1 MTFNMQP
8 VTEGYGSI
16 VDKNPFGVLGDV
28 HNWKNTAH
36 TRFAGDALGHIT
48 KNVEQE
54 NYLKAMEKGM
64 QPQQSQGGMDWLGLA
79 QTGVDAFGALGGFG
93 GGGGG
98 AGGGMSF
105 ADGMDLGLPS
115 FGDYSG
121 IPSGGWGIPFG
132 K

>member
-8 VTEGYGSI
+8 VTEGYGNLPQSGG
-16 VDKNPFGVLGDV
+16 KVLGQIPRLE
-28 HNWKNTAH
+28 KTME
-36 TRFAGDALGHIT
+36 TRMAAIGLDEFAKDQILRNQIKMAELG
-48 KNVEQE
+48 VQS
-54 NYLKAMEKGM
+54 
-64 QPQQSQGGMDWLGLA
+64 QQGQGGMDWLDLA

-121 IPSGGWGIPFG
+121 IPSGGFG
-132 K
+132 AFG